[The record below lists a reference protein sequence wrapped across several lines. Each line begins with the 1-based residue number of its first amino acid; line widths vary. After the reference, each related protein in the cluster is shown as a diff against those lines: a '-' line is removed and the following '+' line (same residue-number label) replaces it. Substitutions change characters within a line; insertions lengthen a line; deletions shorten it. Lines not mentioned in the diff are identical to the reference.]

1 MGRGGCGCL
10 PWLLGLILLL
20 AWLGE
25 MQTPSL
31 QVEQYD
37 PRSPRRPL
45 PRGGEEQY
53 IIEDRPGGPADAMG
67 TAFAVDRSGVWM
79 TAEHVTHGCS
89 RVGLEQ
95 RGRALEVP
103 RVIESRVSRTVARIC
118 RPYWFMTL
126 EVMSSLIPPSP
137 GSTGYHMGFPAG
149 EPTLVLSELIGRA
162 EARRGSSGIDQPVL
176 VWAERGRLP
185 EGDGT
190 LSGISGGPVFSTD
203 GRVVGINSASTDRR
217 GRILTVAPDAMMRL
231 TAASRAVGDQ
241 PVAYPFA
248 GLTDAQE
255 RFANWLDDGVIRR
268 IFCDVDD
275 GRGG

>member
-25 MQTPSL
+25 MQAPSL

-67 TAFAVDRSGVWM
+67 TAFAVDRNGVWM

-103 RVIESRVSRTVARIC
+103 RVIESRESDAAI
-118 RPYWFMTL
+118 
-126 EVMSSLIPPSP
+126 IPRGPRSPAALPLRSGAPSP

-255 RFANWLDDGVIRR
+255 RFANWLDEGVIRR